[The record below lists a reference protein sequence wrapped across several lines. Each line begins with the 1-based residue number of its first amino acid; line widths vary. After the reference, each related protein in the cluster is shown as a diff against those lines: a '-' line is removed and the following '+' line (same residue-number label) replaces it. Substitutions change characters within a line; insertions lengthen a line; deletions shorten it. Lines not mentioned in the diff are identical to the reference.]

1 MDTNV
6 LYYGDNLKILQEH
19 ILDSSIDLIYL
30 DPPFNSSATYNVLFK
45 EPGGKSSA
53 AQIAAFEDTWQWG
66 LESERALQEIAALPI
81 ASDETKEFISVLPK
95 FVGQRT
101 AMRAYL
107 TMMAVR
113 LVELRRVLKYTGS
126 IYLHCDPTASHYLK
140 LLMDTIFGA
149 QNFRNEIV
157 WKRSHAHNSAKRYGP
172 IHDVILFYTR
182 SESYGWSDIRI
193 DYEPEYVNKFFKF
206 DDNDGRGE
214 YWTGDI
220 TGAGIRHGE
229 SGKPWRGF
237 DPTVKNRHWMYP
249 TAELDRLDAERRVFW
264 PKTPGAWPKLKRYL
278 AETKGVPLQDIF
290 DDIYSLSTMGAPKGE
305 RLGYQ
310 TQKPLA
316 LLERIIQASSNEGDV
331 VLDPFCGCGT
341 AVVAAER
348 LKRKWIGIDVT
359 TLAIGVMEWRLKN
372 MTPAPVYRVVGE
384 PADLTGAIDL
394 FNRDRYQFQW
404 WAVKKIGGQPYGDRK
419 KGADTG
425 IDGYVYYMDEK
436 DKVKKA
442 IVSVKGGGVQV
453 SMIRDLGH
461 VIEREKA
468 DIGVFVTLEKP
479 TRPMSEEAAL
489 KGFYN
494 SPNGRD
500 YPRLQ
505 ILTIEEIL
513 GGKMAEIP
521 PWIAPIAPPPAAK
534 KVQGKTARLL

>member
-6 LYYGDNLKILQEH
+6 LYYGDNLEILREH
-19 ILDSSIDLIYL
+19 ILDESIDLIYL

-45 EPGGKSSA
+45 EPGGKSSE
-53 AQIAAFEDTWQWG
+53 AQIAAFEDTWKWG
-66 LESERALQEIAALPI
+66 LESERALQELASSAIAPGA
-81 ASDETKEFISVLPK
+81 TKEFLSVLPN

-113 LVELRRVLKYTGS
+113 LVELRRVLKDTGS

-149 QNFRNEIV
+149 GNFRNEIV
-157 WKRSHAHNSAKRYGP
+157 WRRANAHNDPRRFGRISDTILYYSKSGNPTWNAQHSPYRDAYYTSHYKEDETGRYFRTVP
-172 IHDVILFYTR
+172 LDA
-182 SESYGWSDIRI
+182 
-193 DYEPEYVNKFFKF
+193 P
-206 DDNDGRGE
+206 
-214 YWTGDI
+214 
-220 TGAGIRHGE
+220 RHGE
-229 SGKPWRGF
+229 GSPGLLYEWKGKWPAPSRTWAVRRE
-237 DPTVKNRHWMYP
+237 TMEEY
-249 TAELDRLDAERRVFW
+249 ERRGLLRYT
-264 PKTPGAWPKLKRYL
+264 KTGTPTLLQYADDMP
-278 AETKGVPLQDIF
+278 GVPLQNIWTDIPPVNPQ
-290 DDIYSLSTMGAPKGE
+290 AKE
-305 RLGYQ
+305 RLGYA
-310 TQKPLA
+310 TQKPEA
-316 LLERIIQASSNEGDV
+316 LLERIISASSNEDDI

-341 AVVAAER
+341 AIVAAEK
-348 LKRKWIGIDVT
+348 LKRKWIGIDIT

-372 MTPAPVYRVVGE
+372 MTLAPVYKVVGE
-384 PADLTGAIDL
+384 PADYAGAVEL

-404 WAVKKIGGQPYGDRK
+404 WAVKKIGGQPHGDRK

-425 IDGYVYYMDEK
+425 IDGYIYYMDEK

-453 SMIRDLGH
+453 GMIRDLGH

-479 TRPMSEEAAL
+479 TRPMIEEAAL

-513 GGKMAEIP
+513 GGKLADIP
-521 PWIAPIAPPPAAK
+521 PWIAPIAASRQVGTK
-534 KVQGKTARLL
+534 KTQGKTARLI